1 MNLVFEE
8 EYRENNVSSSIF
20 YAKKN
25 SPSKQSLLINLNQ
38 DSTESLLLTEPN
50 NQKNV
55 DPKESESNHKSE
67 QVESQ
72 TKTRIK
78 KTDTSG
84 EEKKRK
90 PKLKHNLLS
99 YYYPEIPKLEKLP
112 STKKLPNKRKSQQSP
127 TKLLLKSALKETKK
141 RIEVKSNKK
150 ETKKRES
157 SKKKKKHKILKK
169 FKVIKLNEFVSHKKY
184 TVQIEPNRNQNP
196 EPKKPNYI
204 KSNEENTS
212 PINEHPVIDDTHFP
226 FTSLTEWLI
235 WHKNYPELEYVR
247 ETHDLDEVPDD
258 SDEIFWVNILN
269 EPEFF
274 NTSWKMAGTIVEDIN
289 ALKFK
294 GSPNLVPDWDM
305 DQEYTDGFFPFFRD
319 VFQILKYN
327 PNGIQNY
334 RYPILLFALKGLLL
348 LELVTLD
355 PVSNRWFS
363 KGSSEEM
370 NNRLKELDSF
380 VSHQRTHKEYQKIIR
395 SYKANTVTTNWS
407 SGIIS
412 FDLLVMKS
420 LFLSTFFE
428 TTMKEEDKIKI
439 IKEEDF
445 SIRIFEQ
452 LKEIQF
458 LDRQRIGS
466 VLKKLVPS
474 TT

>member
-1 MNLVFEE
+1 MYEE
-8 EYRENNVSSSIF
+8 EYIENNVSSSIF

-38 DSTESLLLTEPN
+38 DSTQLHNITKPN
-50 NQKNV
+50 NQNNV
-55 DPKESESNHKSE
+55 DQKESENNHKPE
-67 QVESQ
+67 QVESK

-78 KTDTSG
+78 KTDTSR
-84 EEKKRK
+84 EENERK
-90 PKLKHNLLS
+90 PKLKHNFLS
-99 YYYPEIPKLEKLP
+99 HYYPEISKLEKRLSAKKF
-112 STKKLPNKRKSQQSP
+112 STKRKAQQSP

-157 SKKKKKHKILKK
+157 SKKKRKQKILKK
-169 FKVIKLNEFVSHKKY
+169 FKVIELNEFVSHKKY
-184 TVQIEPNRNQNP
+184 TVQIKPNRIQNP
-196 EPKKPNYI
+196 ESKKPNYI
-204 KSNEENTS
+204 KSNEKKPS
-212 PINEHPVIDDTHFP
+212 LINEYPIIDDTHFP

-258 SDEIFWVNILN
+258 SDEIFWVNIMN

-294 GSPNLVPDWDM
+294 GNPNLVPDWDM
-305 DQEYTDGFFPFFRD
+305 DQEFTDGFLTFFSD

-327 PNGIQNY
+327 PNGIRNY

-348 LELVTLD
+348 LELVTFD
-355 PVSNRWFS
+355 STSNRWFS
-363 KGSSEEM
+363 KGSLKEM
-370 NNRLKELDSF
+370 NVRLKELDSF
-380 VSHQRTHKEYQKIIR
+380 VSQQRTHKDYQRIIR
-395 SYKANTVTTNWS
+395 SYKANTVTTNWH
-407 SGIIS
+407 SGLIS
-412 FDLLVMKS
+412 FDLLIMKS
-420 LFLSTFFE
+420 LFLSTFFK
-428 TTMKEEDKIKI
+428 TTTKEEEKISI
-439 IKEEDF
+439 IKEENF
-445 SIRIFEQ
+445 SELIIEQ

-458 LDRQRIGS
+458 LDRQRIKS
-466 VLKKLVPS
+466 VLKHIIPS

>member
-1 MNLVFEE
+1 MFEE
-8 EYRENNVSSSIF
+8 EYREFNVSSSIF

-25 SPSKQSLLINLNQ
+25 SSSKQSLLLNLNQ
-38 DSTESLLLTEPN
+38 DSTKLLPLTELN

-55 DPKESESNHKSE
+55 DPKKSENNHKPKQE
-67 QVESQ
+67 E
-72 TKTRIK
+72 TKNKTRIK
-78 KTDTSG
+78 KINSSR
-84 EEKKRK
+84 EEKKAK
-90 PKLKHNLLS
+90 PKLKHNILS
-99 YYYPEIPKLEKLP
+99 HYYPEISKPEKRP
-112 STKKLPNKRKSQQSP
+112 STTKLSTKRKSKQSP

-150 ETKKRES
+150 EPKKLGSRKKKR
-157 SKKKKKHKILKK
+157 KYKILNK
-169 FKVIKLNEFVSHKKY
+169 FKVIKLNEFVSLKKY
-184 TVQIEPNRNQNP
+184 TLQIEPNRNQNP
-196 EPKKPNYI
+196 EPEKRIYI
-204 KSNEENTS
+204 KGNAEKTS
-212 PINEHPVIDDTHFP
+212 LINEHPIIDDTHFP

-247 ETHDLDEVPDD
+247 EIHDLDEVPDD
-258 SDEIFWVNILN
+258 SDEIFWVNIMN

-289 ALKFK
+289 NLKFK
-294 GSPNLVPDWDM
+294 GNPNLVPDWDM
-305 DQEYTDGFFPFFRD
+305 DQEYTDGFFTFFRD

-327 PNGIQNY
+327 PNGIRNY

-355 PVSNRWFS
+355 STSNRWFS
-363 KGSSEEM
+363 KGSFEDM
-370 NNRLKELDSF
+370 NNRLKELDNF
-380 VSHQRTHKEYQKIIR
+380 VSHQKTHKEYQKIIR

-428 TTMKEEDKIKI
+428 TTMKDEDKIKI
-439 IKEEDF
+439 IKEEEF
-445 SIRIFEQ
+445 NSRIFEQ